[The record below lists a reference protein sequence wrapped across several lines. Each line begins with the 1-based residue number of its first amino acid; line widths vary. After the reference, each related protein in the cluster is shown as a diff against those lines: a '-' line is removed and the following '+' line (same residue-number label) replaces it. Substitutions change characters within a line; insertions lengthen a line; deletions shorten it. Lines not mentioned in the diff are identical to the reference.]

1 METRSLIV
9 LKIVLIG
16 DGGVGKTAIR
26 EKYLGHGFKSQYV
39 MTIGADFAM
48 QDDIVN
54 GRKLRYQI
62 WDLAGQD
69 RFDGVRNVYYRAA
82 RGALLV
88 FDVTRPDSYFN
99 IPKWVKEVWGYNG
112 QGKIPIVLVAN
123 KIDLRESEQ
132 ETISP
137 DQGRMMAE
145 KLTKLTSQEG
155 FACHYIET
163 SAKTGEKV
171 QDAFS
176 LLSENIL
183 NLAEKR
189 GVLRLR
195 KSQPKQSLERKP
207 IANQLQ

>member
-1 METRSLIV
+1 MIV

-26 EKYLGHGFKSQYV
+26 ESYLGHGFESQYV

-69 RFDGVRNVYYRAA
+69 RFDGVRNVYYR
-82 RGALLV
+82 GAKGSLLI

-99 IPKWVKEVWGYNG
+99 IPKWVKELWGFNG

-123 KIDLRESEQ
+123 KIDLRELSDGEI
-132 ETISP
+132 ISP
-137 DQGRMMAE
+137 DQGRKMAE
-145 KLTKLTSQEG
+145 KLTKLTSKEG

-163 SAKTGEKV
+163 SAKTGVKI

-176 LLSENIL
+176 LLSENVM

-189 GVLRLR
+189 GLLKL
-195 KSQPKQSLERKP
+195 KSSRPKSSLERQSIVK
-207 IANQLQ
+207 QLQ

>member
-1 METRSLIV
+1 MIV

-26 EKYLGHGFKSQYV
+26 ENYLGHGFESQYV

-48 QDDIVN
+48 QDDIIN
-54 GRKLRYQI
+54 GKKLRYQI

-82 RGALLV
+82 KGALLV
-88 FDVTRPDSYFN
+88 FDVTRPDSFYN
-99 IPKWVKEVWGYNG
+99 IPKWIKELWGYNG
-112 QGKIPIVLVAN
+112 QGKIPVILVAN
-123 KIDLRESEQ
+123 KIDLREAEN

-145 KLTKLTSQEG
+145 KLTKLTSPEG

-163 SAKTGEKV
+163 SAKTGVKIH
-171 QDAFS
+171 DAFS

-189 GVLRLR
+189 GVLKLGKR
-195 KSQPKQSLERKP
+195 KKKQSLERKP
-207 IANQLQ
+207 IANQLQKKKH

>member
-1 METRSLIV
+1 M
-9 LKIVLIG
+9 LIG

-26 EKYLGHGFKSQYV
+26 ENYLGHNFKSQYV

-48 QDDIVN
+48 QDDILH
-54 GRKLRYQI
+54 GQKLRYQI

-82 RGALLV
+82 KGALLI

-99 IPKWVKEVWGYNG
+99 IPKWVKELWGYNG

-123 KIDLRESEQ
+123 KIDLRDEEA

-137 DQGRMMAE
+137 DQGRLMAE
-145 KLTKLTSQEG
+145 KLTKLTSPEG

-163 SAKTGEKV
+163 SAKTGMKV

-176 LLSENIL
+176 LLSENIM

-189 GVLRLR
+189 GVLKLGIDH
-195 KSQPKQSLERKP
+195 PKRSVEPKPTTLEHQSITK
-207 IANQLQ
+207 LQ